1 MSAIKKV
8 FEHNREVARL
18 RKERAIERQRK
29 LELPVEVIVD
39 TSYEDNLLKEEV
51 TTLNQLLHRN
61 WFVDD
66 DDIIELLD
74 DASED
79 AYNYIVEN
87 LTSYP
92 DRIQNVIN
100 ETYIPMKLSKQTVTE
115 LTDDD
120 MIKRYMQQED
130 DFNKELE
137 AAWQKEIK
145 ESGISRPDGVLEDT
159 LEEKTEEL
167 VKQKKLLEQEK
178 NKKQLGTYVPP
189 NMRHI
194 KKMENPA
201 VTKLEETIQNLE
213 NEIEKLKKQI
223 KQEEKNWNAERK
235 WSFTNRWL
243 SMPLVS

>member
-1 MSAIKKV
+1 MSAIKKL
-8 FEHNREVARL
+8 FDHNREVARL

-51 TTLNQLLHRN
+51 TNLNQLLYRN
-61 WFVDD
+61 WFTDDEDIVD
-66 DDIIELLD
+66 LLE

-87 LTSYP
+87 LKTYP
-92 DRIQNVIN
+92 ERVQNVIN

-120 MIKRYMQQED
+120 MINRYMQQED

-167 VKQKKLLEQEK
+167 VKQRKLLEQEK

-194 KKMENPA
+194 KKMENPT